1 MSSLQLRD
9 FPDWL
14 GASLVREIR
23 QGMRSGG
30 FLRTF
35 LILQTVQAVFALA
48 LILPQYLG
56 DLSQFYMGALAI
68 VFLLIMPLRAFSV
81 LREEVLSG
89 TMEPLLLTGVSARRI
104 VWGKW
109 SALFVQTLLTALTVL
124 PVFLA
129 RYYSGGVD
137 IAGELILFLAILA
150 TSAVMSA
157 AFLAVSWIAQP
168 VVRFILGVGVI
179 LPLFFGNWPM
189 IFAFFNGLGAI
200 GMSAADWA
208 AFLSSLVIIAAW
220 YLIFLLESAGDQICP
235 ASDRQP
241 AFRRLAGIGASFA
254 LWLLCLLPSTT
265 MDMEPV
271 GAFFLM
277 LFVLGFTGAE
287 GLCGIAWD
295 PRDRGM
301 LRSPT
306 WFRGL
311 QWHVVFLVVCTISG
325 LMIDT
330 SGGYSS
336 RSESGF
342 FLLACATLFGQ
353 ALMPLIYRVAMQK
366 QEDCPPVPWIGIQIV
381 FGGIIFGLSVLGA
394 LTGGAAS
401 WLGFPIPGMLPVLMG
416 TSMMRSSSS
425 HAADTALGLAMLG
438 FLFTAVYVAVL
449 LGRGS
454 VLSKAGKG
462 R

>member
-1 MSSLQLRD
+1 MSSTQLRD
-9 FPDWL
+9 FPEWL
-14 GASLVREIR
+14 GASLVREMR

-48 LILPQYLG
+48 LIIPEHLG
-56 DLSQFYMGALAI
+56 DLDKFYLPALAV

-137 IAGELILFLAILA
+137 IAGELIGLLSILA
-150 TSAVMSA
+150 LSAIMSA

-168 VVRFILGVGVI
+168 VVRFILGVGLI
-179 LPLFFGNWPM
+179 LPLYFGNLPM
-189 IFAFFNGLGAI
+189 MFVYRSGFGSG
-200 GMSAADWA
+200 GMSAGEWA
-208 AFLSSLVIIAAW
+208 GYLTCLVIIAGW

-235 ASDRQP
+235 AADRQP
-241 AFRRLAGIGASFA
+241 AFRRLAGIVASVA
-254 LWLLCLLPSTT
+254 VWLMCLVPSSR

-271 GAFFLM
+271 AAFFLM
-277 LFVLGFTGAE
+277 LFILGLTGAE
-287 GLCGIAWD
+287 GLCGIARD

-306 WFRGL
+306 WFSGL
-311 QWHVVFLVVCTISG
+311 QWHVLFLVVCTISA

-330 SGGYSS
+330 SAGYRS
-336 RSESGF
+336 RSDAGF
-342 FLLACATLFGQ
+342 FLLACASLFGQ
-353 ALMPLIYRVAMQK
+353 ALMPLLYRVAMRGR
-366 QEDCPPVPWIGIQIV
+366 EDCPPVPWIGIQLV
-381 FGGIIFGLSVLGA
+381 FGGICIGLGVLGA
-394 LTGGAAS
+394 LTGGAAA
-401 WLGFPIPGMLPVLMG
+401 WLGFPIPGMLPALLA
-416 TSMMRSSSS
+416 TSSMRSSS
-425 HAADTALGLAMLG
+425 AEDTAMGLAMLG
-438 FLFTAVYVAVL
+438 LLFTAVYLAVL

-454 VLSKAGKG
+454 VLRKG
-462 R
+462 GGGR